1 MNKANT
7 SVFDIIKSQE
17 SKYKGLE
24 DGAFIP
30 GKKKGEVIVIKEGG
44 GITPVPGGGKKVTMS
59 NSNTGKP
66 KNAGPTL
73 AFPSSNNPDDSN
85 LSTKSILG
93 VIG

>member
-7 SVFDIIKSQE
+7 SVLDLIKAQE

-24 DGAFIP
+24 DGAFVP
-30 GKKKGEVIVIKEGG
+30 GEKKGEVIVIKEGG
-44 GITPVPGGGKKVTMS
+44 GVTPIPAGDKKVVMS
-59 NSNTGKP
+59 NGNTGKP

-85 LSTKSILG
+85 LSAKSILG
-93 VIG
+93 IIG

>member
-1 MNKANT
+1 M
-7 SVFDIIKSQE
+7 
-17 SKYKGLE
+17 YKRQNL
-24 DGAFIP
+24 DKGAFVP
-30 GKKKGEVIVIKEGG
+30 GDKKGEVIVIKEGG
-44 GITPVPGGGKKVTMS
+44 GVTPIPAGGKKVVMS